1 MTFKRFNYTMKER
14 NNLNLIQ
21 IFSFKFLILFELF
34 YKIYIFKLGKYI
46 VIKFVEIKI
55 YLDLFIFIFNKS
67 FLEYI
72 H

>member
-55 YLDLFIFIFNKS
+55 YLDLFIFIFNKRV
-67 FLEYI
+67 F
-72 H
+72 